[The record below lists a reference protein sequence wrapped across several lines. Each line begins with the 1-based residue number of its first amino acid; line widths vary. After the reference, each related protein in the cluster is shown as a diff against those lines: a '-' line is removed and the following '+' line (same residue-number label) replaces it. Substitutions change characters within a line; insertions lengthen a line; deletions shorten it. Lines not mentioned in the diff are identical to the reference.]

1 MLLEELLRA
10 ILLLMFYSFCGWLIE
25 CCYVRICDGH
35 WVNRGLLKGPVVP
48 LYGFGALIVI
58 YALQRV
64 SDNPVSIFISSFIF
78 MSILE
83 YAVGW
88 GLETI
93 FKAKWWDYSQRK
105 WNIRGRVCFQYSVY
119 WGFLGLFLMKVAH
132 PFFNDLIDQLSTRW
146 QILIAAAFSAAFVM
160 DFVTTVFSML
170 DLREKLL
177 ELEAKARE
185 AGQKLEELGQTYQQR
200 VADLEAVLAKGQEE
214 FVASVEAGRAERR
227 AERLEGQQELRQAA
241 QQAKDELRLK
251 LELAR
256 MEAEDK
262 KREVQER
269 LEAFVK
275 EKLSPDAQGSKRK
288 NREFRRLL
296 EAFPGLDIG
305 KNYPGAGK
313 IKDEIRALREKWR
326 ERR

>member
-1 MLLEELLRA
+1 
-10 ILLLMFYSFCGWLIE
+10 
-25 CCYVRICDGH
+25 
-35 WVNRGLLKGPVVP
+35 
-48 LYGFGALIVI
+48 
-58 YALQRV
+58 
-64 SDNPVSIFISSFIF
+64 
-78 MSILE
+78 
-83 YAVGW
+83 
-88 GLETI
+88 
-93 FKAKWWDYSQRK
+93 
-105 WNIRGRVCFQYSVY
+105 
-119 WGFLGLFLMKVAH
+119 MKVAH

-288 NREFRRLL
+288 NREFKRLL

-305 KNYPGAGK
+305 KNYPEAGK